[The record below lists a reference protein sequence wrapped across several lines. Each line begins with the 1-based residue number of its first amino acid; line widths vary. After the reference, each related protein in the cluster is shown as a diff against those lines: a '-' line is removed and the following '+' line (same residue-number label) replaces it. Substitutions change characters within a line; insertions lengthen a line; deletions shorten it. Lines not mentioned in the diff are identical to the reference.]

1 MAPKLRFDGA
11 YFTGT
16 VTLPAWAGFGPRGQK
31 SAKPKVLVESEVPWP
46 ELDALPEGVDP
57 ELTAAQTKA
66 IADLVA
72 QQAGIR
78 DAVLEALFAKYATL
92 RERFLPHL
100 DDPARMPALARPE
113 DLRPLVYPKCLS
125 LHRVEREG
133 HAYFGLILGCTWDD
147 EHGLGAMLHR
157 TRVIDLGGADT
168 AVLAWIAERDAR
180 GGASK
185 GAKKKV
191 PVATKAAKKKKKAA
205 R

>member
-72 QQAGIR
+72 QQ
-78 DAVLEALFAKYATL
+78 E
-92 RERFLPHL
+92 
-100 DDPARMPALARPE
+100 
-113 DLRPLVYPKCLS
+113 VYPKCLS

-185 GAKKKV
+185 GAKKKTAKRKV
-191 PVATKAAKKKKKAA
+191 PVGTKAAKKKKKAA